1 MLRQEGMI
9 SAVHRTEIRLI
20 TAGKELGWIDVI

>member
-1 MLRQEGMI
+1 MLRQEGLI

>member
-9 SAVHRTEIRLI
+9 SAVHRTEIRPI